1 MRVGV
6 LGAGKMGLS
15 LAKGFLESGVLKPR
29 QVTVSDVDKG
39 ELDAARVMGLGTTL
53 DNVELV
59 RAADVVIIAVKP
71 KDVGAI
77 LEETKKAS
85 RGKLFVS
92 MAAGRS
98 TEFIES
104 TTLARVVRVMPNI
117 CGAVGEMASCFSLGK
132 RATRSDQKLVERL
145 LGSVGVTFNV
155 EERLMDAVTGV
166 SGSGPAYFAYIIKA
180 MAEAGEEM
188 GLPKKIS
195 LALAAQTAKGT
206 GKLLKSEAPD
216 ELIQKVCTPRGT
228 TIEGMKVLEER
239 GVAEAVKDAA
249 KASAKRA
256 KELSR

>member
-6 LGAGKMGLS
+6 LGAGKMGFS
-15 LAKGFLESGVLKPR
+15 LVKGFLGSGVLKPR
-29 QVTVSDVDKG
+29 QVTVSDVDKEKLG
-39 ELDAARVMGLGTTL
+39 AARVMGLGTTS

-59 RAADVVIIAVKP
+59 KAADVVIIAVKP

-77 LEETKKAS
+77 LEETRKAS

-132 RATRSDQKLVERL
+132 SATRSDQKLVERL
-145 LGSVGVTFNV
+145 LGSVGVTFKV
-155 EERLMDAVTGV
+155 EEKLMDAVTGV

-206 GKLLKSEAPD
+206 GELLKYEAPD
-216 ELIQKVCTPRGT
+216 ELVQKVCTPKGT

-239 GVAEAVKDAA
+239 GVAKAVKDAV
-249 KASAKRA
+249 KASVKRA